1 MRRGPHDIDWVGI
14 RQEYI
19 ETLPKMTQQV
29 LAKKHDIHPNMISA
43 KAVEEHWDLLR
54 ERYITRL
61 MEMREDRK
69 AETVATEGASWDS
82 ACLEAAKKLLE
93 LAVAELEGAAAKDGH
108 PAIAPMRTKE
118 VASSIK
124 VAQDVGRAALGDTLN
139 KGDDVKIIIESLLMP
154 LAGKEAA
161 MQRIT
166 AEANSGLASASTT
179 VTSAIVPVKDGSN
192 DNA

>member
-19 ETLPKMTQQV
+19 ETLPKMTQQA
-29 LAKKHDIHPNMISA
+29 LAAKHDIHPNMISA

-69 AETVATEGASWDS
+69 AEVVATEGASWDS

-93 LAVAELEGAAAKDGH
+93 LAFELEAAGAFLK
-108 PAIAPMRTKE
+108 PEP
-118 VASSIK
+118 
-124 VAQDVGRAALGDTLN
+124 
-139 KGDDVKIIIESLLMP
+139 
-154 LAGKEAA
+154 
-161 MQRIT
+161 
-166 AEANSGLASASTT
+166 
-179 VTSAIVPVKDGSN
+179 
-192 DNA
+192 